1 MPAWML
7 TVVLTQT
14 KLFLILTRRK
24 LSIRL
29 SELSVSL
36 VALLILISME

>member
-7 TVVLTQT
+7 TVMLTQT
-14 KLFLILTRRK
+14 KWILILARRK

-36 VALLILISME
+36 LALLILISME